1 MCPLLHTHTPYRP
14 DLCLET
20 RRAAPHCDVR
30 TLEVCAADRAGLLLR
45 WAPEPA
51 KRVCK
56 PPPRPRRRARHRNQR
71 VCTAARCPRPQ
82 PLPGSH
88 LCLRTSPRPCQRPR
102 QRSSLCPSLAP
113 ALRAGAAVGGSL
125 TRFEVQRDASHLA
138 ARKVRLLG
146 HASLLGRTLRTY
158 FSSTERLVAGAEA
171 GWAGSG

>member
-1 MCPLLHTHTPYRP
+1 MPYSTRTLHTPLT
-14 DLCLET
+14 
-20 RRAAPHCDVR
+20 APLTSVSVSRGAHCDVR
-30 TLEVCAADRAGLLLR
+30 TRSPRGGPR
-45 WAPEPA
+45 WASVAVEVPEPA

-56 PPPRPRRRARHRNQR
+56 PPRPRRRARHRNQR

-138 ARKVRLLG
+138 RKVRLLG
-146 HASLLGRTLRTY
+146 DASLLGRTLRTY
-158 FSSTERLVAGAEA
+158 FSSNERLVAGAEA